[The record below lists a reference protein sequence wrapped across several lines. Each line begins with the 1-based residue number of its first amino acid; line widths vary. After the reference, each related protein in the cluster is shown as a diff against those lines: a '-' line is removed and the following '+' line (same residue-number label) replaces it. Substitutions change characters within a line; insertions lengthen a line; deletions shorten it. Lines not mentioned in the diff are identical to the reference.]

1 MTKSTKSSTGT
12 VNSEFLFLHTIT
24 ESAVPIA
31 GLDSEIEHVV
41 HENMIGERRKHTKAA
56 VPQSSVN

>member
-12 VNSEFLFLHTIT
+12 VNSEFLFLHTKT

-31 GLDSEIEHVV
+31 GLDSEIEYV